1 MLLALKNFKQPYN
14 IGVPNLLEQVNFLKN
29 LSLAKVIFHEGL
41 FYSFDCYLLSSQ
53 NMNTKRH
60 FAKCAL
66 ADQFYELVKLKRSR
80 WQLIRL
86 LDVVL
91 DVSHQ
96 LFNLLCAD

>member
-1 MLLALKNFKQPYN
+1 
-14 IGVPNLLEQVNFLKN
+14 VPNLLEQVDFLKN

-60 FAKCAL
+60 FAKCAFS
-66 ADQFYELVKLKRSR
+66 DQFYELVKLKSSR

-91 DVSHQ
+91 DVGNQ
-96 LFNLLCAD
+96 LINLLCTNQYYFTISL